1 MKIKIVGLTGQTG
14 SGKSEVAKLLVSQGI
29 DVIDCD
35 KISHNVSDTEK
46 SCLCDLALEF
56 SISILNLDGTL
67 NRKKLASIVFGD
79 KAKLKRLNEIIFP
92 YIKAEIA
99 SEIKKLDKKGK
110 PLVILDAPTLFESG
124 LNKDCDFIIS
134 VVAPLEERIS
144 RIVVRDHLTD
154 EEARKRISSQH
165 DEEFFISN
173 TDAVI
178 ENKGSLSDL
187 KESTAKAVEKMCITF
202 SQLLKG
208 EEKQKANENAIF
220 EGSNDEGKED
230 QGIEKA

>member
-14 SGKSEVAKLLVSQGI
+14 SGKSEVAGLLTSEGI

-35 KISHNVSDTEK
+35 KISHLVTDTEK

-67 NRKKLASIVFGD
+67 NRKKLSSIVFGD
-79 KAKLKRLNEIIFP
+79 SEKLKKLNEIIFP

-99 SEIKKLDKKGK
+99 SRIKKLDKNGK

-154 EEARKRISSQH
+154 DEARKRIASQH

-178 ENKGSLSDL
+178 RNDGSLSHL
-187 KESTAKAVEKMCITF
+187 EEETAKAVEKMCMTF
-202 SQLLKG
+202 SRLLKN
-208 EEKQKANENAIF
+208 EECQCSESDRFAEDGVNE
-220 EGSNDEGKED
+220 ESKED
-230 QGIEKA
+230 